1 MHLKLQFTEAGL
13 TACLSAKD
21 RGLKAE
27 ITHMAFGSHA
37 YTPSKNQTALSH
49 EEERIEISD
58 FEDQG
63 RQLRVA
69 GAFTGELEYPIKE
82 IGIFCGDVL
91 LGVYSQTNKLLGY
104 RTPAVKVVQW
114 FTLGIEALPTD
125 SITVITGTNN
135 LNLIL
140 DYEFL
145 LGGLAF
151 VKSQTALIKQAH
163 WNMRLSE
170 KIRLMEGSL

>member
-13 TACLSAKD
+13 AACLSAKD
-21 RGLKAE
+21 KGLKAE

-37 YTPSKNQTALSH
+37 YTPSKNQTSLSR

-58 FEDQG
+58 YEDQG
-63 RQLRVA
+63 NQLRVA
-69 GAFTGELEYPIKE
+69 GLFNGDLEYEIRE

-91 LGVYSQTNKLLGY
+91 LGVYSQANKLLGY
-104 RTPAVKVVQW
+104 RTPAVKIVQW

-125 SITVITGTNN
+125 SITVVIGTDN

-140 DYEFL
+140 DKEFVM
-145 LGGLAF
+145 GGLAF
-151 VKSQTALIKQAH
+151 VKGQAALVKQAH
-163 WNMRLSE
+163 WSMQLSE
-170 KIRLMEGSL
+170 QLRQMEGSK

>member
-13 TACLSAKD
+13 AACLSARD

-37 YTPSKNQTALSH
+37 YTPSKNQTALSN
-49 EEERIEISD
+49 EQERIEISD
-58 FEDQG
+58 YEDQG
-63 RQLRVA
+63 NQLRVA
-69 GAFTGELEYPIKE
+69 GAFTGELEYGIRE
-82 IGIFCGDVL
+82 IGIFCGNTL
-91 LGVYSQTNKLLGY
+91 LGVYSQPNKLLGY

-125 SITVITGTNN
+125 SITVIVGTNN

-140 DYEFL
+140 DSEFA
-145 LGGLAF
+145 LGCIAF
-151 VKSQTALIKQAH
+151 ITSQTVLVKNAH
-163 WNMRLSE
+163 WNMQLSE
-170 KIRLMEGSL
+170 NIRQMGDSK